1 MHNNVNYSIG
11 TYSTERCILR
21 PINLNDSLDM
31 FEYYS
36 KDYVVK
42 YLPIKH
48 HKSISDTKRFI
59 NSYFIHSY
67 KSGKI
72 SHFAIV
78 LKSTNKVIGNVG
90 FNNISKNAKEGEI
103 GICINPEYWGIGLS
117 YELLLSML
125 RYGFEEIK
133 LEKVTATIYED
144 NKYSRNT
151 VEKLGFKKTG
161 TFKKSIPFKK
171 SNYIYCYKYKMDK
184 EYYFT
189 KYKIKDWLIWIN
201 ITMIYG

>member
-59 NSYFIHSY
+59 NSNQQ
-67 KSGKI
+67 KGKVEYADSDLPRSFVLADGEGTVKIRLSRI
-72 SHFAIV
+72 STV
-78 LKSTNKVIGNVG
+78 GLKQR
-90 FNNISKNAKEGEI
+90 AEGDYSEI
-103 GICINPEYWGIGLS
+103 
-117 YELLLSML
+117 
-125 RYGFEEIK
+125 
-133 LEKVTATIYED
+133 
-144 NKYSRNT
+144 
-151 VEKLGFKKTG
+151 
-161 TFKKSIPFKK
+161 
-171 SNYIYCYKYKMDK
+171 
-184 EYYFT
+184 
-189 KYKIKDWLIWIN
+189 
-201 ITMIYG
+201 